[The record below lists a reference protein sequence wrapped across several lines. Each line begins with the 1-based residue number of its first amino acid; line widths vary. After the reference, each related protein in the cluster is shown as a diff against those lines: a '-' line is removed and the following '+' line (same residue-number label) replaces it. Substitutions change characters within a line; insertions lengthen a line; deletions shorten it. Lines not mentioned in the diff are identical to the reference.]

1 MNIVKKEVHQRL
13 NTNLED
19 DFLCFVELLLSSWSP
34 CSPSWPPKCAW
45 WQRSC
50 STASVV
56 MLPPS
61 HCTVLST
68 WSWSGS
74 GRSLQSGWLASP
86 QWSHLRYTE
95 HSYLTIA
102 RTGAVCG
109 YRCLLSST
117 LQVVLGVI
125 HLLLI
130 VANISLLGVLL
141 GDRFHNVSNLG
152 KAFSCPCNF

>member
-1 MNIVKKEVHQRL
+1 MIFCIGLSCHYLASRYPPPPASPAPPPGPRSVHGGRGAAPRP
-13 NTNLED
+13 
-19 DFLCFVELLLSSWSP
+19 VLS
-34 CSPSWPPKCAW
+34 CCH
-45 WQRSC
+45 
-50 STASVV
+50 
-56 MLPPS
+56 S
-61 HCTVLST
+61 HTVLSA

-125 HLLLI
+125 HLLLV
-130 VANISLLGVLL
+130 VADLRLLGVCL
-141 GDRFHNVSNLG
+141 GHRFHNVSNLG
-152 KAFSCPCNF
+152 KAFSCPWNL